1 MEVLCPSSLSLDQP
15 QLPELVNSPSIS
27 LCPFHSPRVADS
39 GPLCHRG
46 SAGAHTCLWGRPCRS
61 ARSCRHKFTLA
72 AASELTRTQ
81 QRHFPSPSDAL
92 SICGFSSGALILH
105 RSGDCAVFPATRP
118 HMWCAASGP
127 PAVCDPPNRVVAL
140 RMPPKGPSC
149 CLLSPAGVGSP
160 SGSLWILLSYLCLSR
175 VVDLSFSCRLYAKI

>member
-1 MEVLCPSSLSLDQP
+1 MWLTQAHSVTEAAPVPTHASGEGPAARPVHADTSSH
-15 QLPELVNSPSIS
+15 LPP
-27 LCPFHSPRVADS
+27 
-39 GPLCHRG
+39 
-46 SAGAHTCLWGRPCRS
+46 
-61 ARSCRHKFTLA
+61 
-72 AASELTRTQ
+72 ASELTRTQ